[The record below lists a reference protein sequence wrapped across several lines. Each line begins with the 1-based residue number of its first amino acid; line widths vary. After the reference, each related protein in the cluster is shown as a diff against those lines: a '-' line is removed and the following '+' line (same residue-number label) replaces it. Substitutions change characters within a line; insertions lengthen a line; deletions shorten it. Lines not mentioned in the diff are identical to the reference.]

1 MKSVVKTG
9 QLQIPPRET
18 YSLCTLGHSL
28 FMERYRA
35 IDARDVRFDGQF
47 FTAVS
52 STGIYCRPSCPA
64 RTPKPENVTFYPTSA
79 AAQTAGFRACKRC
92 FPEAVPGTPEWNLRH
107 DLAGRAMRLILDGIV
122 DREGVD
128 GLSCRLGYSARHIH
142 RVLMSQLGSGPLSL
156 ARARRAQT
164 ARALIVDSDM
174 ALADVAFAAGFGS
187 VRQFNITIQEVFA
200 ASPNELRTRFRK
212 PLPAGGLAVVTGTSS
227 SLKVRL
233 NIDLPVRQPFDAIGA
248 FHFLAAR
255 AVNGLEVA
263 DISASDH
270 LSYARTLLLPG
281 GASAVEVTASRVD
294 ETSWHVRARLE
305 LATLADVAPAIAR
318 VRRML
323 DLDADPVAVDTAL
336 RHDPELAPL
345 VERTPGIRVPGAV
358 DPHELV
364 IRALVGQ
371 QISVAA
377 ARTHLARLAAHSGVT
392 YVSSIP
398 GLTRLFPTPEQI
410 ITAVPEPATHE
421 PLHPDRPLR
430 LPGQAIRALLA
441 ICHALKS
448 GELTVDVGVD
458 ADSLREQLLSWP
470 RIGDWT
476 ASYIAMRVL
485 GDPDAWLYGDVA
497 LIAGA
502 KNIGILK
509 HDTSKAIS
517 HRLLAAGATPWSPWR
532 SYASMHL
539 WQAAT
544 QASPAPNLPK
554 LSESR

>member
-1 MKSVVKTG
+1 MTD
-9 QLQIPPRET
+9 QRQIPPHGT
-18 YSLCTLGHSL
+18 YNPCTLGHSL
-28 FMERYRA
+28 FTERYRA
-35 IDARDVRFDGQF
+35 IDARDERFDGQF

-79 AAQTAGFRACKRC
+79 AAQIAGFRACKRC
-92 FPEAVPGTPEWNLRH
+92 LPEATPGTPEWNLRH
-107 DLAGRAMRLILDGIV
+107 DLAGRAMRLILDGTV

-128 GLSCRLGYSARHIH
+128 GLASRLGYSARHIH
-142 RVLMSQLGSGPLSL
+142 RVLISQLGSGSLSL
-156 ARARRAQT
+156 ARARRAQS
-164 ARALIVDSDM
+164 ARALIVDSDL
-174 ALADVAFAAGFGS
+174 ALADIAFAAGFGS
-187 VRQFNITIQEVFA
+187 IRQFNTTIQEIFA
-200 ASPNELRTRFRK
+200 ATPNELRTRFRK
-212 PLPAGGLAVVTGTSS
+212 PLQAKALPDAVATPS

-233 NIDLPVRQPFDAIGA
+233 SIHLPVRQPFDAMGV

-263 DISASDH
+263 DLSTRDH
-270 LSYARTLLLPG
+270 LRYARTLLLPG
-281 GASAVEVTASRVD
+281 GASAVEVTATRID
-294 ETSWHVRARLE
+294 KTSWRVCALLE
-305 LATLADVAPAIAR
+305 LATLADVAPATAR

-336 RHDPELAPL
+336 SHDPELAPL

-358 DPHELV
+358 DAHELV

-377 ARTHLARLAAHSGVT
+377 ARAHLGRFAAHSGST

-398 GLTRLFPTPEQI
+398 GLTRLFPTLEQI
-410 ITAVPEPATHE
+410 ITAVPEPATDE
-421 PLHPDRPLR
+421 PLDPDRPLR

-448 GELTVDVGVD
+448 GELTVDVGVN
-458 ADSLREQLLSWP
+458 ADMLREQLLSWP

-485 GDPDAWLYGDVA
+485 GDPDAWLSGDVA
-497 LIAGA
+497 LVAGA

-509 HDTSKAIS
+509 HDTSKGTN
-517 HRLLAAGATPWSPWR
+517 HRALADRATSWSPWR

-539 WQAAT
+539 WQAASDG
-544 QASPAPNLPK
+544 A
-554 LSESR
+554 

>member
-1 MKSVVKTG
+1 
-9 QLQIPPRET
+9 
-18 YSLCTLGHSL
+18 
-28 FMERYRA
+28 MERYRA

-92 FPEAVPGTPEWNLRH
+92 FPEATPGTPEWNLRH
-107 DLAGRAMRLILDGIV
+107 DLAARAMRLILDGTV

-128 GLSCRLGYSARHIH
+128 GLASRLGYSARHIH
-142 RVLMSQLGSGPLSL
+142 RVLISQLGSGPLSL
-156 ARARRAQT
+156 ARARRAQS
-164 ARALIVDSDM
+164 ARALIVDSDL

-200 ASPNELRTRFRK
+200 ASPNELRVRFRK
-212 PLPAGGLAVVTGTSS
+212 PLQAEGLPDAAATPS

-233 NIDLPVRQPFDAIGA
+233 KIDLPVRQPFDALGV

-255 AVNGLEVA
+255 AVNGMEVA
-263 DISASDH
+263 DLRTRDH
-270 LSYARTLLLPG
+270 LSYARTLILPG
-281 GASAVEVTASRVD
+281 GAGAVEVTATRIKK
-294 ETSWHVRARLE
+294 TSWRVCARLE
-305 LATLADVAPAIAR
+305 LVTLSDVAPAIAR

-336 RHDPELAPL
+336 RHDPELAQL

-364 IRALVGQ
+364 VRALVGQ

-377 ARTHLARLAAHSGVT
+377 ARTHLGRFAAHSGST

-398 GLTRLFPTPEQI
+398 GLTRLFPTIEQI
-410 ITAVPEPATHE
+410 ITALPEPAADE
-421 PLHPDRPLR
+421 PLDPDRPLR

-441 ICHALKS
+441 ICHAMQS

-458 ADSLREQLLSWP
+458 ADRLRGQLISWP

-485 GDPDAWLYGDVA
+485 GDPDAWLYGDAA

-509 HDTSKAIS
+509 HDTPKATN
-517 HRLLAAGATPWSPWR
+517 HRALADRATQWSPWR

-544 QASPAPNLPK
+544 LATTN
-554 LSESR
+554 SESSKTL